1 VAPGVELS
9 DELEYAGFWIRVWA
23 SLIDTILIIL
33 IIIPLLIAIYGVEYL
48 DSSKFI
54 QGYWDFLLNWIL
66 PAIAVI
72 VFWIYRSA
80 TPGKMIFKLKIIDAV
95 TGEKPSTMKFIGRYL
110 AYYVSTLPLLMGL
123 FWVAFDKKKQGW
135 HDKLAG
141 TIVVRPKRKKRAG
154 KGWRI
159 VGYIVG
165 SLVAVV
171 LAILMLI
178 GAAEM
183 LGYLPPSGV
192 VTGKQLSKFNKK
204 ILLENEYISRDEE
217 IVYFYSAGLFRIK
230 EDGNLLTDQRV
241 ISYWQGD
248 DEESNDSIYLGDVTH
263 VAVEFSKNWYED
275 SKITVTS
282 DNNKIILFVSS
293 DSGLDKKFVEKLK
306 ELIEKKQSRNQL
318 ISDENTA

>member
-1 VAPGVELS
+1 MELS
-9 DELEYAGFWIRVWA
+9 DELEYAGFWVRVWA
-23 SLIDTILIIL
+23 SLIDTILIVL

-72 VFWIYRSA
+72 VFWVYRSA
-80 TPGKMIFKLKIIDAV
+80 TPGKMIFKLKIVDAV
-95 TGEKPSTMKFIGRYL
+95 TSQKPSTKKFVGRYL

-141 TIVVRPKRKKRAG
+141 TVVVRPKRKKGAR
-154 KGWRI
+154 KGWR
-159 VGYIVG
+159 VAGYIAG
-165 SLVAVV
+165 SIVVAV
-171 LAILMLI
+171 LATLMMI

-183 LGYLPPSGV
+183 LGYLPPNGV

-204 ILLENEYISRDEE
+204 ILLENKFISGDEE

-230 EDGNLLTDQRV
+230 EDGNLLTNQRV
-241 ISYWQGD
+241 ISYWEGD
-248 DEESNDSIYLGDVTH
+248 DEDGYESIYMGDVTD
-263 VAVEFSKNWYED
+263 VSVEYSENWYED

-282 DNNKIILFVSS
+282 DNNELYLFVPS
-293 DSGLDKKFVEKLK
+293 DGGLDKKFVEKLE
-306 ELIEKKQSRNQL
+306 ELIEKKQSRNRL

>member
-1 VAPGVELS
+1 MELS
-9 DELEYAGFWIRVWA
+9 DDLEYAGFWVRVWA
-23 SLIDTILIIL
+23 SLIDTVLIFMVILPPL
-33 IIIPLLIAIYGVEYL
+33 ISIYGWEYL
-48 DSSKFI
+48 ESSRFI

-72 VFWIYRSA
+72 IFWVYRSA
-80 TPGKMIFKLKIIDAV
+80 TPGKMIFKLKIIDAA
-95 TGEKPSTMKFIGRYL
+95 TGEKPSTRKFIGRYL
-110 AYYVSTLPLLMGL
+110 AYYASTLPLLMGL

-141 TIVVRPKRKKRAG
+141 TLVVRPKREKKTR

-159 VGYIVG
+159 AGYIVG
-165 SLVAVV
+165 SLVVAV
-171 LAILMLI
+171 LAILLMI

-183 LGYLPPSGV
+183 MGFLPPSSI
-192 VTGKQLSKFNKK
+192 VTGKQLSQYNKK
-204 ILLENEYISRDEE
+204 ILLENKYVSGDEE
-217 IVYFYSAGLFRIK
+217 IIYFYSAGLFRIK

-282 DNNKIILFVSS
+282 DNNKIVLFVSS
-293 DSGLDKKFVEKLK
+293 DGGLDKKFVDKLK

-318 ISDENTA
+318 ISGENTA